1 MKITSADFVLSS
13 PNIKLCPEGQGYPEI
28 GFSGRSN
35 VGKSSLINKLLNRK
49 NLARTSKTPGRTQ
62 LLNYFLVNQAFYIVD
77 FPGYGYAKVPHSVRD
92 SWGKMVEGYLKNRK
106 ELSGVVLLLD
116 IRHKPTG
123 QGEQMFK
130 WLQHYEIPTLLV
142 ATKADKLSRS
152 QQMKQEKVIK
162 TTLGL
167 DGEKILLFSSMTGQG
182 KDELLGLLG
191 ELVTPEVI
199 MPEIVTPEILIP
211 Q

>member
-1 MKITSADFVLSS
+1 MKITSAEFVTSA
-13 PNIKLCPEGQGYPEI
+13 PGIKLCPEGQEYPEI

-35 VGKSSLINKLLNRK
+35 VGKSSLINKLVNRK

-62 LLNYFLVNQAFYIVD
+62 LLNYFLINNAFYIVD
-77 FPGYGYAKVPHSVRD
+77 FPGYGYAKVPQNIRA

-106 ELSGVVLLLD
+106 ELCGVVLLLD

-123 QGEQMFK
+123 QDEQMFK
-130 WLQHYEIPTLLV
+130 WLQHYNIPTLLV

-152 QQMKQEKVIK
+152 QQIKQEKVIR

-167 DGEKILLFSSMTGQG
+167 DEEKILLFSSMTGQG
-182 KDELLGLLG
+182 KDELLELLG
-191 ELVTPEVI
+191 E
-199 MPEIVTPEILIP
+199 IVKPGVMIS